1 MSEWKELN
9 TCAQANTKRI
19 QDTAPETMRQYTK
32 LQNSADAEGALE
44 KQTQEFIALTY
55 AIADTCE
62 GCIGN
67 HVNKLVALGAS
78 RQELAEIA
86 EVAIVMGGGPG
97 MVYSGKALEAYDEA
111 VAEED

>member
-1 MSEWKELN
+1 MSTWKELN
-9 TCAQANTKRI
+9 TRAQANTKRL
-19 QDTAPETMRQYTK
+19 QQTVPETMREYKK
-32 LQNSADAEGALE
+32 LQNTAYAEGALDKKTKE
-44 KQTQEFIALTY
+44 IIALTY
-55 AIADTCE
+55 AIADKCE

-78 RQELAEIA
+78 RQEIAEIA

-111 VAEED
+111 VAEEK